1 MCWFFRK
8 KLDINKEIK
17 KYEETENAVLLDVR
31 RKEEYK
37 TGYIMD
43 AINVPLDE
51 IERVVDVIKDKDTP
65 VFAYCLGGVR
75 SRMALEKMA
84 KMGYTNLTNIGGIK
98 DYKGK
103 LNK

>member
-8 KLDINKEIK
+8 KLDINEEIK
-17 KYEETENAVLLDVR
+17 KYEKTEKAALLDVR
-31 RKEEYK
+31 RKEEYRN
-37 TGYIMD
+37 GYIMD
-43 AINVPLDE
+43 AINVPLEE

-75 SRMALEKMA
+75 SRKALEKME

>member
-8 KLDINKEIK
+8 KLDINEEIK

-37 TGYIMD
+37 MGHIMD
-43 AINVPLDE
+43 AINVPMEE
-51 IERVVDVIKDKDTP
+51 IEKVVDIIKDKDTP
-65 VFAYCLGGVR
+65 VFAYCVGGVR
-75 SRMALEKMA
+75 SKKALQKME
-84 KMGYTNLTNIGGIK
+84 KMGYKNLNNIGGTK